1 MKKGV
6 LFLLT
11 LVLSIALP
19 MSAMAAIVID
29 GDQKLDSDGEWKD
42 SFYYSKSDG
51 NEGRFHINDYTKT
64 GLTVKIVDPNGNT
77 ISSYNTKS
85 GFEKTVYFTPNKEGK
100 YTVKVTHNNG
110 IGSKIFGIR
119 VRIY

>member
-85 GFEKTVYFTPNKEGK
+85 GFEKTGSSPNLC
-100 YTVKVTHNNG
+100 VN
-110 IGSKIFGIR
+110 SLS
-119 VRIY
+119 